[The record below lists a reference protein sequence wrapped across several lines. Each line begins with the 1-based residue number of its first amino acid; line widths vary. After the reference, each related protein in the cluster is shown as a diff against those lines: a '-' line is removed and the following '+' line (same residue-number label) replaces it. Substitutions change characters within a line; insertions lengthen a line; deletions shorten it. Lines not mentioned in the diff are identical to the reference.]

1 MWSPFRLRPNF
12 FTGLLHIALVT
23 IVTGACV
30 THFFG
35 EQGEVH
41 LRADKAQTL
50 THQSIIPSIHHSV
63 SLFLWDFQIVYAE
76 DGETPVD
83 YVTELRL
90 LDRGKNNS
98 QSSILNSQLK
108 VDTGLVRMN
117 KPLNYKGF
125 RFCQT
130 DYDSDLSGVVLT
142 YNYDPWGIGITYAG
156 YALLLIGMIGFFFQ
170 KNTFF
175 RALLKSLAGEAAPTA
190 KRSFRRLR
198 RSYSGTV
205 LQRSGLTGACAG
217 LIALAVF
224 ALALAAVMTKVVTPK
239 PPLQPVLQTPLLGI
253 HVSVI
258 MLAYTLFAIIAINGV
273 IGLVLP
279 SPEGRARVG
288 LLSQILLYPALF
300 CLTTGIFVGAVW
312 ANLSWGRYWGW
323 DPKETW
329 ALITMLVYTAF
340 LHWPII
346 GNRTAKRSNSA
357 NGPTGVAGLTARRSY
372 IAYHVLSIVAFL
384 FVLFTYFGVSYL
396 LGGLHSYANGPRI
409 IFRVH

>member
-63 SLFLWDFQIVYAE
+63 SLFLWDFQAVNDAE
-76 DGETPVD
+76 GNPAD
-83 YVTELRL
+83 YITELRL
-90 LDRGKNNS
+90 LDR
-98 QSSILNSQLK
+98 SSSLEGRSGGVSLSS
-108 VDTGLVRMN
+108 VDTGFVRMN
-117 KPLNYKGF
+117 KPLKYKGF

-190 KRSFRRLR
+190 KRSYRLVR
-198 RSYSGTV
+198 
-205 LQRSGLTGACAG
+205 AG
-217 LIALAVF
+217 LVALAVF

-239 PPLQPVLQTPLLGI
+239 PPLLPVLQTPLLGI

-329 ALITMLVYTAF
+329 ALITMLVYTAL
-340 LHWPII
+340 LHWPVI

-396 LGGLHSYANGPRI
+396 LGGLHSYAN
-409 IFRVH
+409 

>member
-1 MWSPFRLRPNF
+1 MLKINPQMWSPFRLRPNF

-30 THFFG
+30 THFLG

-63 SLFLWDFQIVYAE
+63 SLFLWDFQAVNDAE
-76 DGETPVD
+76 GNPAD
-83 YVTELRL
+83 YITELRL
-90 LDRGKNNS
+90 LDR
-98 QSSILNSQLK
+98 SSSLEGRSGGVSLSS
-108 VDTGLVRMN
+108 VDTGFVRMN
-117 KPLNYKGF
+117 KPLKYKGF

-156 YALLLIGMIGFFFQ
+156 YALLLIGMIGFFFR

-175 RALLKSLAGEAAPTA
+175 RALLKSLAGEAGPTA

-198 RSYSGTV
+198 RSYRV

-340 LHWPII
+340 LHWPVI

-396 LGGLHSYANGPRI
+396 LGGLHSYAN
-409 IFRVH
+409 